1 VTRVDVAEKTPS
13 PARLMWRY
21 LRGARAFLGL
31 MLVLELASNGA
42 ALLQPLIVERVLAAL
57 QTGTGLS
64 GPVFLLAG
72 VSLASVILV
81 GLSSFT
87 LGRFGQRLV
96 LNLRRGLI
104 TRLLRAPVPVIE
116 SRPAG
121 DLLSRVGSDTT
132 LLQHTLSVALV
143 HGATAPLV
151 LLTVCVIL
159 AFQDLTLLSF
169 VVVLFTAAGVAEW
182 FVLNR
187 LYKAIDAEQER
198 IGRITTAL
206 QRILVAFRMVK
217 AAGTEEDEAR
227 AVKETTKQ
235 AYRAGVLAAGFDAVV
250 EAIAA
255 GSVELLFLT
264 VLAVGAIRVSS
275 GALDSATL
283 VAFLLYV
290 IYLREPVDMFSNAAA
305 ALSEGFAAVNRVEQ
319 ISRLPAEDDEPTA
332 RPRGTTVSGSGEVV
346 FREVTFGYRGKPVL
360 SNVSF
365 RATRGLTVL
374 VGASGA
380 GKTTVLNLVERFD
393 DVQAGAV
400 LLDDVDVRSYPRR
413 DLRRRLAYVGQEATL
428 LGETVRAA
436 LCYGVPD
443 ADDAD
448 LMRGLRAVMLDD
460 WVVSLPDGLD
470 TDIGER
476 GAVLSGGQR
485 QRLAVA
491 RALLC
496 RADVLLLDEA
506 TSQLD
511 GHSERRLL
519 RTIADQAAVRTVV
532 ASTHRF
538 GVARDA
544 DQVILLDAGTVRA
557 VGRHDELLDTDERY
571 RELATAAGPSR

>member
-1 VTRVDVAEKTPS
+1 MTRVDVAEKTPS

-283 VAFLLYV
+283 VAFLL
-290 IYLREPVDMFSNAAA
+290 
-305 ALSEGFAAVNRVEQ
+305 
-319 ISRLPAEDDEPTA
+319 
-332 RPRGTTVSGSGEVV
+332 
-346 FREVTFGYRGKPVL
+346 
-360 SNVSF
+360 
-365 RATRGLTVL
+365 
-374 VGASGA
+374 
-380 GKTTVLNLVERFD
+380 
-393 DVQAGAV
+393 
-400 LLDDVDVRSYPRR
+400 
-413 DLRRRLAYVGQEATL
+413 
-428 LGETVRAA
+428 
-436 LCYGVPD
+436 
-443 ADDAD
+443 
-448 LMRGLRAVMLDD
+448 
-460 WVVSLPDGLD
+460 
-470 TDIGER
+470 
-476 GAVLSGGQR
+476 
-485 QRLAVA
+485 
-491 RALLC
+491 
-496 RADVLLLDEA
+496 
-506 TSQLD
+506 
-511 GHSERRLL
+511 
-519 RTIADQAAVRTVV
+519 
-532 ASTHRF
+532 
-538 GVARDA
+538 
-544 DQVILLDAGTVRA
+544 
-557 VGRHDELLDTDERY
+557 
-571 RELATAAGPSR
+571 